1 MCQSTYGKA
10 ATALRMALSVMGSSD
25 RRELWWSTVRCRPI
39 AVRRR
44 EASLGEHGDVL
55 KYRGD
60 EPIAARPE
68 EQIHVVEDRPEL
80 HCRCSAQ
87 QFVWAVEPRLDRVA
101 GNPEPGRRLLDADL
115 LDGPQPPVN
124 YEQFS
129 NRLFSEKKSF
139 CKKGKEERKWWRN
152 LSLGTIC
159 WRLRGFAAPRDGGN
173 LRLTRINDGVALRP
187 AQALPSMGISI
198 AMPWPRNRTGRP

>member
-1 MCQSTYGKA
+1 MASNTLCSTQ
-10 ATALRMALSVMGSSD
+10 RLS
-25 RRELWWSTVRCRPI
+25 
-39 AVRRR
+39 
-44 EASLGEHGDVL
+44 
-55 KYRGD
+55 
-60 EPIAARPE
+60 
-68 EQIHVVEDRPEL
+68 
-80 HCRCSAQ
+80 
-87 QFVWAVEPRLDRVA
+87 
-101 GNPEPGRRLLDADL
+101 
-115 LDGPQPPVN
+115 QPPVN

-187 AQALPSMGISI
+187 AQALPSMGFSI
-198 AMPWPRNRTGRP
+198 AVPWPRNRTGRPEPTWSNNRERTGQIRGERHFYDNAVFGPCNRGLQYLLGADFALGDEPGERDGVVLAIFLEPHGLQIPGLKPVENEYSCSHLATSYFIISVILA